1 MIVGYTVH
9 SEEPGDEEPLYPLDG
24 RYLSVADRSYVLG
37 LPQTER
43 EELLADRA
51 SQVVRREQ
59 DRKLKLALADVQQR
73 NETHKKRKL
82 ETETQIED
90 RAPDRAPQPKE
101 TQQFTVHRHLVCAN
115 SKFFEAACSKL
126 WAEGKENLV
135 RLPEV
140 KVDVFQA
147 YLVWVYTGKVA
158 VNREVPRRQLRAIID
173 LYLLGDVLDDL
184 LLRNAA
190 VRSLVINIPI
200 WNVIPSINLV
210 NHVWASTPTKSPLRR
225 VIVDVIVKRVGRASM
240 GHCVTVDHPPEF
252 LHSIAVAS
260 LNQVSTVSAE
270 NFISGLYGY
279 LEAEPNNTVAKSA

>member
-1 MIVGYTVH
+1 MIVGPTAH
-9 SEEPGDEEPLYPLDG
+9 SEEPGDEEPLYPLEG

-37 LPQTER
+37 LPLIEQ
-43 EELLADRA
+43 EELLADRS
-51 SQVVRREQ
+51 SQVTRREQ
-59 DRKLKLALADVQQR
+59 DRKLKLALAEVQQR
-73 NETHKKRKL
+73 NENHKKRKL

-90 RAPDRAPQPKE
+90 RTPDRAPRPRE
-101 TQQFTVHRHLVCAN
+101 TQQFTVHRHLVCAK

-126 WAEGKENLV
+126 WAEGKEKLV

-140 KVDVFQA
+140 EVDVFQA

-158 VNREVPRRQLRAIID
+158 VNKEDPRRQLRAIVD

-190 VRSLVINIPI
+190 VRTLVINIPI

-210 NHVWASTPTKSPLRR
+210 NHVWASTPTNSPLRR
-225 VIVDVIVKRVGRASM
+225 VIVDVVVKRVGRASM
-240 GHCVTVDHPPEF
+240 RHCVTLDHPPEF

-260 LNQVSTVSAE
+260 LNQLATVSAE
-270 NFISGLYGY
+270 NLISGLYGY
-279 LEAEPNNTVAKSA
+279 LEPEPSNTVAKST